1 MTAIRRIL
9 VLVGILALSGAVGR
23 PAAADQAGD
32 QLRSR
37 IDRVVAILDD
47 PILKVRPE
55 ERRVAL
61 REASTDVF
69 DFTEI
74 TRRALGRH
82 WQTATAGERQELV
95 QLFSPRGS
103 STPTSAASSSTAAR
117 GSWSSGSSSTAIWR
131 PCGPAW

>member
-1 MTAIRRIL
+1 MTAIRRLL
-9 VLVGILALSGAVGR
+9 VLVGILALGGVVR

-32 QLRSR
+32 LLRSR

-61 REASTDVF
+61 SEASADIF

-82 WQTATAGERQELV
+82 WQTATPSERQELV
-95 QLFSPRGS
+95 QLF
-103 STPTSAASSSTAAR
+103 TAR
-117 GSWSSGSSSTAIWR
+117 LQHTYLGR
-131 PCGPAW
+131 VEQ